1 MLAVA
6 GSWGIVTTGLVLITI
21 HLIGV
26 FVSREVGIALHSL
39 WLASILWPLWK
50 AWQARHVEAELRQSI
65 IMGIVTWLSWWS
77 FSILL
82 EKLGFIKSDSV
93 AWWLIE
99 GMSLLGIVYGLGAW
113 WRLARLREAKRSVSS
128 LEKKDHGQV
137 S

>member
-1 MLAVA
+1 
-6 GSWGIVTTGLVLITI
+6 
-21 HLIGV
+21 
-26 FVSREVGIALHSL
+26 
-39 WLASILWPLWK
+39 
-50 AWQARHVEAELRQSI
+50 
-65 IMGIVTWLSWWS
+65 MGIVTWLSWWS